1 MTITTQEYLD
11 QHRDSAEPGELTN
24 EIRGNASRTVA
35 AAINLL
41 ARFGEQRGLRSGW
54 RPKRYNANTPGSAMK
69 SKHMTG
75 EAIDLD
81 DPDGDLDEW
90 CYANQGTLESL
101 GLWMEHPASTKGWCH
116 VQIVPPKS
124 GKRVFYP

>member
-1 MTITTQEYLD
+1 MTITTSEYLA
-11 QHRDSAEPGELTN
+11 QHAALAEPGELTA
-24 EIRGNASRTVA
+24 EIANNAAMTVA
-35 AAINLL
+35 KAISLM

-54 RPKRYNANTPGSAMK
+54 RPKAYNAATPGSAPK

-81 DPDGDLDEW
+81 DPEGDLDNFCME
-90 CYANQGTLESL
+90 NQGTLASV
-101 GLWMEHPASTKGWCH
+101 GLWLEHPASTKGWCH

-124 GKRVFYP
+124 KQRVFYP